1 MVIRFSKLVRPN
13 QPDTLSRSV
22 ADDMLSRKS
31 ITDKMIFM
39 SHKTGDALA
48 AKEAQYIARK
58 YRVQVYMTEWDTTV
72 AGDSAELPE
81 YIMNAIRK
89 SDGLLVNVI
98 AAITRSM
105 WIGYE
110 IGGAHAMRKALAK
123 IMYEE
128 VSPLP
133 SVVGALESLR
143 SRPALDRWIVV
154 NVL

>member
-1 MVIRFSKLVRPN
+1 
-13 QPDTLSRSV
+13 
-22 ADDMLSRKS
+22 
-31 ITDKMIFM
+31 
-39 SHKTGDALA
+39 
-48 AKEAQYIARK
+48 
-58 YRVQVYMTEWDTTV
+58 MTEWDTTV